1 MAKLILHVDDDPI
14 ILDIVKATFQH
25 DEEIKVASVRNAFD
39 ALASIQSLEP
49 DLIIVDIAIPDMGGF
64 ELILELRKLSE
75 AATTPIII
83 LSGRA
88 RSLGAH
94 NPFQQMAVV
103 VLEKPVEP
111 DRLRYEAKSLLARG
125 GGDINFP

>member
-39 ALASIQSLEP
+39 AFASIQSLEP

-125 GGDINFP
+125 GVT